1 MLALGAWLTLPALA
15 GHLEHQR
22 NSPIAGI
29 VLVLRDTNHRKAFA
43 FTALLMFGGFAIIP
57 YITIFITANGG
68 FTARQVPYLY
78 LCGGAAT
85 LVTARFIGRLSDSVG
100 KARMF
105 SVMAILALA
114 PMLLLS
120 QSAGFGVWGILVVTT
135 ALFIGM
141 NGRMVPGMALVA
153 SAANPQLRGTFMALN
168 SSVQSAAMGAAAFVG
183 GLIISRDAQGLVQH
197 YWGNA
202 LVGVVATV
210 LSLMLVRKLHLHGA
224 PSQPIRDKVA

>member
-1 MLALGAWLTLPALA
+1 
-15 GHLEHQR
+15 
-22 NSPIAGI
+22 
-29 VLVLRDTNHRKAFA
+29 V
-43 FTALLMFGGFAIIP
+43 FTALLMFGGFAMIP

-68 FTARQVPYLY
+68 FTVQQVPYLY

-100 KARMF
+100 KAKMF
-105 SVMAILALA
+105 SYMAIAA
-114 PMLLLS
+114 VIPMLLLS
-120 QSAGFGVWGILVVTT
+120 QSAGFGVWGILLVTT

-210 LSLMLVRKLHLHGA
+210 LSLMLVRKLHLYGA
-224 PSQPIRDKVA
+224 PAPSAIK